1 MDDMAAAQAESN
13 RHRKDNRP
21 KPTQPFLYS
30 LKIGFFA
37 GVIWGL
43 VRWLA
48 TGLNFT
54 EVTQAFLLDPF
65 VPRKVLGGFYWQ
77 ASGWFMFIVMSVLA
91 AWLYLLLLGRLQGPW
106 PGLLFGAAWW
116 GIFYALAG
124 PAIGAVPPLKT
135 IGWNS
140 MATDF
145 CLFLV
150 WGLFIGYSIAFELH
164 NEAKRE
170 PATKKTKGSEQPSS

>member
-1 MDDMAAAQAESN
+1 MDVMAAAQAESN
-13 RHRKDNRP
+13 RHRKDNGP
-21 KPTQPFLYS
+21 SPTKPVLFS

-77 ASGWFMFIVMSVLA
+77 ASGWLMFIAMSMLA
-91 AWLYLLLLGRLQGPW
+91 AWVYLLLLGRLQGHW
-106 PGLLFGAAWW
+106 PGLLFGATWW
-116 GIFYALAG
+116 GVFYVLAG
-124 PAIGAVPPLKT
+124 PAIGAVPPLST

-140 MATDF
+140 MTTDL
-145 CLFLV
+145 CLFLM

-164 NEAKRE
+164 DEAERE
-170 PATKKTKGSEQPSS
+170 PATKKAEGSEQHSS